1 MHYFLSAGEAS
12 GDLHAAQLIT
22 ALKSIDSDARFT
34 FLGGDEMARAA
45 GHAPVI
51 HYQRMA
57 YMGFVEVLKHLK
69 TVLGN
74 LKTARNALQSARSDR
89 LILVDY
95 PSFNLRL
102 ARTAVRLGIPIYWYI
117 SPKVWAWK
125 ERRVEKFRQLD
136 IKILSI
142 LPFEPKWFSEHHGMK
157 VMYVGNPSLQE
168 VERRKRSLVPREE
181 ICRRLGIEPS
191 EKLLLLAPGSRKAEI
206 KSNLPVMEAA
216 ARRHP
221 EFKAV
226 VAAAPGVAP
235 DFYDRLTALP
245 RLEGVTFD
253 LMAYAEA
260 AMVTSGTATL
270 ECALLTT
277 PQVVCYRANGSRL
290 VYNIFKRLLKVR
302 FVSLPNL
309 IVDREI
315 VPEMLLHHCNPD
327 EVDAALSPLLGETTE
342 RAAQLAGYD
351 DMSAALDPALDAPA
365 EAARIIA
372 ARPKGV

>member
-12 GDLHAAQLIT
+12 GDLHAAQLIS
-22 ALKSIDSDARFT
+22 ALKSTDSDARFT

-51 HYQRMA
+51 HYKRMA

-74 LKTARNALQSARSDR
+74 LKTARQALQSTRPDR

-102 ARTAVRLGIPIYWYI
+102 AHTAVKLGIPIYWYI

-142 LPFEPKWFSEHHGMK
+142 LPFEPKWFSEHHDMK
-157 VMYVGNPSLQE
+157 VTYVGNPSLQE
-168 VERRKRSLVPREE
+168 VERRKSSLVPREE
-181 ICRRLGIEPS
+181 IYRRLGFEPS

-206 KSNLPVMEAA
+206 KSNLPVMEAV

-226 VAAAPGVAP
+226 VAAAPGVSP
-235 DFYDRLTALP
+235 EFYARLTALP

-270 ECALLTT
+270 ECALLST

-327 EVDAALSPLLGETTE
+327 EVDAVLAPLLGDSAG
-342 RAAQLAGYD
+342 RAAQLEGYVE
-351 DMSAALDPALDAPA
+351 MTAALDPSLDAPA

-372 ARPKGV
+372 ARP